1 MYIYFYFSCAAQ
13 VVEKAVDNVEKCGQ
27 QTDIFPGFSIKRVK
41 PAVYNR
47 VNTVLLWSV
56 FYELC
61 CHCFPVFLQPNF
73 GKKLALSPND
83 ALWTPAQTGLGRNF
97 LLKLH
102 IFRNSMIFLPKEIL
116 KAQNIMGGTQCR
128 EK

>member
-1 MYIYFYFSCAAQ
+1 MHIYLYFSCAAQ

-27 QTDIFPGFSIKRVK
+27 QTDIFLGFPIKRVN

-47 VNTVLLWSV
+47 VHNVLPRAV
-56 FYELC
+56 FFKLC
-61 CHCFPVFLQPNF
+61 CHCFPAFLQQKI

-83 ALWTPAQTGLGRNF
+83 ALWTPAQTGLDRNF

-116 KAQNIMGGTQCR
+116 KAQNITGGTQCR